1 MMLLN
6 QCTSSCGYAA
16 AFVSC
21 LSFGSFALPMK
32 SKAAKECDVHPLVF
46 QTYKTLWCFL
56 TSFSVL
62 FLGVDKLEFS
72 PWGLISGLFW
82 IPAGITYVCGI
93 RTAGLAICHGTAASL
108 IVIVSFSWGIF
119 VFAER
124 VRSITSAL
132 FAIFLMICGIFGM
145 SFASAPPPKTNSKT
159 LADGPVFAHA
169 SDAKASQN
177 AIFCFRSGCLG
188 DRLLTWSEAENDAD
202 ANGKGKK
209 KRKISKLPAPEKF
222 MKSDDEASMD
232 GLLLD
237 DEFADEEQPPLPP
250 PQHGMGTPRMSNS
263 TKRSSHIEC
272 RTPSKSDLVV
282 NEKLTPPTR
291 KNIIPPRRQN
301 SNSLHANIPPP
312 PQAAPSPVPTM
323 CAAGASPPAVQ
334 SRNNGRSDSQE
345 YHDGSRRHEHDIDIE
360 KQDPKGLKKGLKVIS
375 VPGSIGSNGGAEA
388 IVNSMR
394 RHLRIHYGIDIST
407 RQMGLIIAGFGSIWG
422 GSVMVPLHF
431 AGEKAQG
438 LGFVFSFAIGATT
451 VNILVWIIC
460 ILDALRRH
468 GCDCG
473 AAFASLPPLHLSKLF
488 IPGSISG
495 ILWSIG
501 NMASMISVTYL
512 GEGVG
517 YSMTQSAMLVSG
529 LWGIFLFKEITNPA
543 AIRGWLASAC
553 LTIAGILLLSA
564 NHLPPSAPAPV
575 VKHSF

>member
-6 QCTSSCGYAA
+6 QCTSSCGYVA

-46 QTYKTLWCFL
+46 QTYKTLWCLL

-62 FLGVDKLEFS
+62 FLGVDKLYFS
-72 PWGLISGLFW
+72 PWGLVSGLFW

-124 VRSITSAL
+124 VRSITSAM
-132 FAIFLMICGIFGM
+132 FAVFLMICGIFGM
-145 SFASAPPPKTNSKT
+145 SFASAPPSTTNPKT

-169 SDAKASQN
+169 SDAQAAKN

-188 DRLLTWSEAENDAD
+188 DRLLTWSEARSD

-209 KRKISKLPAPEKF
+209 
-222 MKSDDEASMD
+222 DDEGMD
-232 GLLLD
+232 VLD
-237 DEFADEEQPPLPP
+237 DEFADEEQSSLSPP
-250 PQHGMGTPRMSNS
+250 PQQHGMGTPRVSNS
-263 TKRSSHIEC
+263 TKRSSHVES
-272 RTPSKSDLVV
+272 RTPSKIDPMPNLT
-282 NEKLTPPTR
+282 LTPPIR
-291 KNIIPPRRQN
+291 KNIVPLRRQN
-301 SNSLHANIPPP
+301 SNAPNTAA
-312 PQAAPSPVPTM
+312 PQSAPSPVPTM
-323 CAAGASPPAVQ
+323 ACTAGASPPAVQ
-334 SRNNGRSDSQE
+334 SRNNGRSESQE
-345 YHDGSRRHEHDIDIE
+345 HHDAVRRNEHEIDTE
-360 KQDPKGLKKGLKVIS
+360 KQDPKGLKKGLK
-375 VPGSIGSNGGAEA
+375 PGSIGSNGGAEA
-388 IVNSMR
+388 IVNGMC

-407 RQMGLIIAGFGSIWG
+407 RQMGLFIAGFGAMWG

-451 VNILVWIIC
+451 VNILVWIVC

-553 LTIAGILLLSA
+553 LTIAGILLLSS
-564 NHLPPSAPAPV
+564 NHLPPSAPTPV

>member
-1 MMLLN
+1 MVGALRKPASKMMLLN
-6 QCTSSCGYAA
+6 QCSSSCGYVA

-32 SKAAKECDVHPLVF
+32 SRECRECDVHPLVF
-46 QTYKTLWCFL
+46 QSYKTLWCFL

-62 FLGVDKLEFS
+62 FLGVDRLEFS
-72 PWGLISGLFW
+72 PWGLVSGMFW

-93 RTAGLAICHGTAASL
+93 RTAGLAICHGTTASV

-119 VFAER
+119 VFGER
-124 VRSITSAL
+124 VRSISSAL
-132 FAIFLMICGIFGM
+132 FAVFLMVCGIFGM
-145 SFASAPPPKTNSKT
+145 SFASAPPPAKNPKT
-159 LADGPVFAHA
+159 LADGQVFAHA
-169 SDAKASQN
+169 SDAQAAKR

-188 DRLLTWSEAENDAD
+188 DRLLTWCETGDD
-202 ANGKGKK
+202 ANGKKGKK
-209 KRKISKLPAPEKF
+209 KRKPDADE
-222 MKSDDEASMD
+222 SDESESLF
-232 GLLLD
+232 G
-237 DEFADEEQPPLPP
+237 DEEQPPLPP
-250 PQHGMGTPRMSNS
+250 SAQPQEHGMGTPRVSKKTVRSNRIED
-263 TKRSSHIEC
+263 TISSNTNLSHV
-272 RTPSKSDLVV
+272 SSA
-282 NEKLTPPTR
+282 TPPQR
-291 KNIIPPRRQN
+291 KTIITPRRLG
-301 SNSLHANIPPP
+301 SLGSNIPPP
-312 PQAAPSPVPTM
+312 PQSAPSPLTSV
-323 CAAGASPPAVQ
+323 CAAAVTSPPVVQ
-334 SRNNGRSDSQE
+334 SRSNARPESQE
-345 YHDGSRRHEHDIDIE
+345 HDLARRSEHEIDTE
-360 KQDPKGLKKGLKVIS
+360 KQDPRGLMKGLKATPG
-375 VPGSIGSNGGAEA
+375 PGSIGSNGGAEA
-388 IVNSMR
+388 IVKGMC
-394 RHLRIHYGIDIST
+394 RHLRIHYGMNIST
-407 RQMGLIIAGFGSIWG
+407 RQLGLIIAGFGAIWG

-451 VNILVWIIC
+451 VNCLVWVIC

-473 AAFASLPPLHLSKLF
+473 AAFASLPQLHVSKLF
-488 IPGSISG
+488 LPGSISG

-553 LTIAGILLLSA
+553 LTIAGILLLSY
-564 NHLPPSAPAPV
+564 NHLPAGAPKAV